1 MYKLT
6 RKSLVP
12 CRSRCSRGFVHGL
25 PAVGLVL
32 STLLVADSALMIG
45 GALEGPGYSCLS
57 AQERVGRQEEE
68 RLFLEA
74 RRAVNQEEFERAADL
89 FATLRNVHAST
100 RFDADSYYWEAFAR
114 FRLGDLPEALL
125 LLETLTA
132 GYDLARED
140 QYGNKGRLFDEVQD
154 LRLRIRRQQAE
165 SGDPDAT
172 TEVLRE
178 SRAVLQRERADSA
191 QQAYA
196 AAVAAQRARADS
208 VQRGYVAAVAAQRA
222 RADSA
227 QRAYAAA
234 AAAQRERS
242 DSAQRVYAAA
252 VAAQRARA
260 DSAQRASAAAV
271 AAQRARADTARRAA
285 VSAQVQSASAQW
297 AAATA
302 LANRLQTGVVSS
314 RRASF
319 QLTRVESGLL
329 YNSFRP
335 REGCENESVQQS
347 ALTALL
353 RLETDRMGDVRS
365 ALERTDECSVNL
377 RRQAVN
383 WLARQDT
390 EEAEQE
396 LIKVATSTP
405 DSEVQKA
412 AIMGLRRFVTIGS
425 LRTLSEFARQ
435 SDDEG
440 LRSAAVVALGR
451 NRHEGAGEVL
461 WQLFRDLNQ
470 QEGFRAEV
478 FTALGRRTDVSTESL
493 VTSYGTVGSED
504 LKIRLLRTLGR
515 RAGTGEEDVTNWL
528 FDRALSQPESIKVR
542 QAAINA
548 WALGPTIDLVRV
560 SESYE
565 SLEPDLKE
573 RVFFA
578 LYRQALSTS
587 DRVKAALAVDK
598 MIELARLETD
608 PEVRQRAVAW
618 LGNTESERA
627 VEFLRELLQSARPDT
642 VPKPRRPVRR
652 R

>member
-32 STLLVADSALMIG
+32 TTLLVADSALMIG

-132 GYDLARED
+132 GYDAAGED
-140 QYGNKGRLFDEVQD
+140 VRGIRGRLFTEVHD

-165 SGDPDAT
+165 SGDPAAT

-191 QQAYA
+191 QRAYA

-285 VSAQVQSASAQW
+285 VSAQVQSASAQR